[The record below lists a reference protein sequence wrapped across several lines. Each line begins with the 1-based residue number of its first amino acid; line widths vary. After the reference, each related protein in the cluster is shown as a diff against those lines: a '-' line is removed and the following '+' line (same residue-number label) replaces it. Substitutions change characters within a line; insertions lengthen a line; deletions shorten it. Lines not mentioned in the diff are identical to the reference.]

1 MIVHYSI
8 VRYAMT
14 IESITKETSLES
26 LLKKIPEQ
34 MERLKAVR
42 ETCLTDAVLLGEI
55 PSPTFGEEE
64 RVRLALDRF
73 RENGLD
79 DPEIDEFGNASGT
92 LPGTEGGASILV
104 TAHADSVF
112 SADTP
117 HVLNV
122 GPDSITGPGIADNAI
137 GLAAV
142 VGLPRLLEHLG
153 VRLKDDLLLLANVR
167 SLGRGNLEGARSFLE
182 TKQRPIRAGICVEG
196 ATQGRLSY
204 SGLGTLRGEITL
216 RIPTNYDWEGFGAAG
231 AISHLTRF
239 VNQLMEIPI
248 PKEPKTKMI
257 FGGLRC
263 GSTFNTSP
271 RRGSLRFEITSEDDD
286 VLHDMEKQVSELSE
300 QFSLETGISVGLEI
314 VAKRENCGIPFS
326 HPLVKTTRAIMD
338 ETGITPIVDPST
350 GDLNALIRAGHP
362 GVTVGLT
369 TAENLR
375 EENETI
381 HLEPLFAGLA
391 QLITLL
397 QAIDQGLCE

>member
-117 HVLNV
+117 HA
-122 GPDSITGPGIADNAI
+122 SQC
-137 GLAAV
+137 
-142 VGLPRLLEHLG
+142 R
-153 VRLKDDLLLLANVR
+153 
-167 SLGRGNLEGARSFLE
+167 
-182 TKQRPIRAGICVEG
+182 
-196 ATQGRLSY
+196 
-204 SGLGTLRGEITL
+204 
-216 RIPTNYDWEGFGAAG
+216 
-231 AISHLTRF
+231 TRF
-239 VNQLMEIPI
+239 HYG
-248 PKEPKTKMI
+248 T
-257 FGGLRC
+257 R
-263 GSTFNTSP
+263 
-271 RRGSLRFEITSEDDD
+271 
-286 VLHDMEKQVSELSE
+286 
-300 QFSLETGISVGLEI
+300 
-314 VAKRENCGIPFS
+314 NCG
-326 HPLVKTTRAIMD
+326 
-338 ETGITPIVDPST
+338 
-350 GDLNALIRAGHP
+350 
-362 GVTVGLT
+362 
-369 TAENLR
+369 
-375 EENETI
+375 
-381 HLEPLFAGLA
+381 
-391 QLITLL
+391 
-397 QAIDQGLCE
+397 

>member
-1 MIVHYSI
+1 
-8 VRYAMT
+8 MT
-14 IESITKETSLES
+14 IESSTKEAFLES

-167 SLGRGNLEGARSFLE
+167 SLG
-182 TKQRPIRAGICVEG
+182 
-196 ATQGRLSY
+196 LS
-204 SGLGTLRGEITL
+204 
-216 RIPTNYDWEGFGAAG
+216 
-231 AISHLTRF
+231 
-239 VNQLMEIPI
+239 
-248 PKEPKTKMI
+248 
-257 FGGLRC
+257 
-263 GSTFNTSP
+263 
-271 RRGSLRFEITSEDDD
+271 
-286 VLHDMEKQVSELSE
+286 
-300 QFSLETGISVGLEI
+300 
-314 VAKRENCGIPFS
+314 
-326 HPLVKTTRAIMD
+326 
-338 ETGITPIVDPST
+338 
-350 GDLNALIRAGHP
+350 LIH
-362 GVTVGLT
+362 
-369 TAENLR
+369 
-375 EENETI
+375 I
-381 HLEPLFAGLA
+381 
-391 QLITLL
+391 
-397 QAIDQGLCE
+397 

>member
-216 RIPTNYDWEGFGAAG
+216 RIPSNYDWEGFGAAG

-300 QFSLETGISVGLEI
+300 QFSLETGTSVGLEI